1 MDAAKDRGYQPLSV
15 CDEIAFLEVVLTK
28 FPLPRAA
35 AALLLSVSVAACATV
50 NPYGEDLSSRL
61 EAHVTELASD
71 AFEGRDTGEPGYD
84 KAANYATTFFAAFD
98 IDPAAPGY
106 RQDVPLHRVS
116 PASIEGEISI
126 TSAGSELDLIED
138 ETVAFY
144 PPTDGMGEGYSATAS
159 GGLVFV
165 GDGIVAPELGLNAY
179 EGVDVDGKIVV
190 MFQGAPTIEDNPSSV
205 HLRRFDTKRMEAEKR
220 GAVGILYLDAT
231 DRSIA
236 RFARFTNSDSAG
248 QITLGAGFDT
258 PMPVALLGL
267 EPAAKLIEDAG
278 YDFDSVL
285 QKVKAGEPTSF
296 ELDATAMLATSATS
310 DPVDAYNVV
319 GVIPGT
325 DPDLKDEAV
334 VLTAHLDHVGM
345 RPDDDP
351 ETDDIYNGALDN
363 ATGSAII
370 MEAAA
375 RIAREGGSARTVI
388 VALVTAEEKGL
399 LGSAHLA
406 RNVEE
411 LGYTPVANVNID
423 MPVLVYPLNSI
434 IAFGM
439 EYSSLKAPFQAAADE
454 VDLFASPDPVPQMS
468 LFVRSDHYRF
478 VQQGIPSLFLFSGME
493 GENLENFQT
502 FMSTH
507 YHKPSDDLDLP
518 INWQDAAKFT
528 DLTYGLVTRIA
539 NEPARPTW
547 NEGVVFAP
555 DEPQG

>member
-1 MDAAKDRGYQPLSV
+1 MTNLS
-15 CDEIAFLEVVLTK
+15 F
-28 FPLPRAA
+28 PRAA
-35 AALLLSVSVAACATV
+35 AALLLSASIAACATV
-50 NPYGEDLSSRL
+50 NPYGEDLSTRL
-61 EAHVTELASD
+61 QNHVTVLASD
-71 AFEGRDTGEPGYD
+71 EFEGRDTGEPGFD
-84 KAANYATTFFAAFD
+84 KAAEYVSTFYAASD

-106 RQDVPLHRVS
+106 RQPVPLHRVNPS
-116 PASIEGEISI
+116 SIEGELTIVSK
-126 TSAGSELDLIED
+126 GSEIDLIEG

-144 PPTDGMGEGYSATAS
+144 PPSDGMGEEYSAAAS
-159 GGLVFV
+159 GGIVFV

-179 EGVDVDGKIVV
+179 EGVDVEGKIVM
-190 MFQGAPTIEDNPSSV
+190 MFQGAPQIDDNPSSV

-231 DRSIA
+231 DRAIA
-236 RFARFTNSDSAG
+236 RFARFTNSDSPG

-267 EPAAKLIEDAG
+267 EAAAKLIEDAG
-278 YDFDSVL
+278 YDFDSVVE
-285 QKVKAGEPTSF
+285 KVKAGEAESF
-296 ELDATAMLATSATS
+296 ELDATAMLQTSAS
-310 DPVDAYNVV
+310 SEPVNAYNVV

-325 DPDLKDEAV
+325 DPDLRDEAV

-345 RPDDDP
+345 CPDDDP

-363 ATGSAII
+363 ATGTAII

-375 RIAREGGSARTVI
+375 RIAKEGGNARTVI
-388 VALVTAEEKGL
+388 VAALTGEEKGL
-399 LGSAHLA
+399 LGAAHLA

-423 MPVLVYPLNSI
+423 MPVLVYPLDSI

-439 EYSSLKAPFQAAADE
+439 EYSSLEQPFKAAADE

-493 GENLENFQT
+493 GENLQNFQT

-507 YHKPSDDLDLP
+507 YHKPSDDLNLP
-518 INWQDAAKFT
+518 INWQDAAKFS
-528 DLTYGLVTRIA
+528 DLTFGLVTRIA
-539 NEPARPTW
+539 NDPVRPTW